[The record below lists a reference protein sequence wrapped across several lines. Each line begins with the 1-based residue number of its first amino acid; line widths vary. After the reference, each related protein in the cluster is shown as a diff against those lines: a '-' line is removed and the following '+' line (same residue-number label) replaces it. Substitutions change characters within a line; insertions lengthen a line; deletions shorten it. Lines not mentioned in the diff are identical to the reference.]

1 MTRRWE
7 DLRIIEAL
15 RNFRNVKRG
24 TVFRMYT
31 DTGNSFATWNG
42 KVYESDIVRSCIR
55 PYAKAIGKLTAK
67 HVRRFNGKVEVNPEP
82 YIRFLLEDP
91 NPFMSGHV
99 MLEKVATQLAL
110 NNNAFILIVRDE
122 NGFPE
127 QLYPIPAVMAE
138 TVYINDVLYLK
149 FLFQNGRSST
159 FPYSEIIHI
168 RNDFND
174 NDIFGESPVQAL
186 APLMEIVNTTD
197 QGIVK
202 AIRNSGVIR
211 WLLKF
216 TTPMRA
222 EDLKKNVQEF
232 VDNYLSVSSS
242 TFGAAGV
249 DAKADAIRIEPKDY
263 VPNALQMSATLQR
276 IYAFF
281 NTNDKIVNASYTE
294 DEWNSYFEIVIEPVA
309 VQLGDEFSRKI
320 FSRRERGFGN
330 RIYFDAANL
339 QCASLTTKLALQAM
353 VDRGALTPNE
363 WRDTFNLSPVPDGD
377 KLKVSLHKPLRRLDT
392 ETVGTIKGMLSGMT
406 LENAAEIKEKIL
418 KLLKG
423 GEEGANH

>member
-24 TVFRMYT
+24 TAFRMYT

-363 WRDTFNLSPVPDGD
+363 WRDTFNLSPVADGD
-377 KLKVSLHKPLRRLDT
+377 KPLRRLDT
-392 ETVGTIKGMLSGMT
+392 ETVGTIRGLLSEMT
-406 LENAAEIKEKIL
+406 LENAVEIKEKIMGY
-418 KLLKG
+418 LKG
-423 GEEGANH
+423 GEESESH

>member
-55 PYAKAIGKLTAK
+55 PYAKAIVKLTAK

-377 KLKVSLHKPLRRLDT
+377 KPLRRLDT